1 MDFLDFMLTM
11 ILLSQ
16 MRYEVKLK
24 LLFELCDDDSDNQMS
39 TDDILDMLKRIER
52 IFSQDSSRT
61 DLKSTIQ
68 NNFVADRRAEVSY

>member
-52 IFSQDSSRT
+52 IFS
-61 DLKSTIQ
+61 
-68 NNFVADRRAEVSY
+68 